1 MSEIL
6 TNYRQTILL
15 VDDTPN
21 NLTVLNAILKD
32 TYKVRIANNGE
43 QALRLA
49 ERLPIPDLILLD
61 VMMPGMDGFEVCRRL
76 KNNVLT
82 ADIPVIFLTAKTQEV
97 DEINGFNVGAADYLH
112 KPLSPAIVL
121 IRVRNILLMQ
131 DLKNSIQ
138 EHNLLLE
145 DRVAQR
151 TQELYKMQDA
161 IIMAMGVMAELR
173 DEETG
178 LHLKR
183 TQEYVRLLANAVMN
197 HPRFIGELDSIS
209 IEWMAKS
216 APLHDIGK
224 VGIPDAILH
233 KPARLTP
240 EEFSIMKNHPTY
252 GRNIILEVERMLG
265 GESLFLRYAREIAY
279 GHQEKWDGSGY
290 PLGAKGEEIPVSA
303 RLMALADVYDALR
316 SRRVYKP
323 PFSHEMAMN
332 IIIEGRGKHF
342 DPDLVD
348 AFQTLAD
355 RFAQIAEEY
364 ADPNDEDIND
374 MACSANH

>member
-1 MSEIL
+1 MNEGLLADRRI
-6 TNYRQTILL
+6 ILL

-32 TYKVRIANNGE
+32 QYKVRIANNGE

-49 ERLPIPDLILLD
+49 ERLPLPDLILLD
-61 VMMPGMDGFEVCRRL
+61 VMMPGMDGFEVCRNL
-76 KNNVLT
+76 KNNTLT
-82 ADIPVIFLTAKTQEV
+82 TDIPVIFLTAKTQEI

-131 DLKNSIQ
+131 DLKNSIR

-183 TQEYVRLLANAVMN
+183 TQEYVRLLANTVMN
-197 HPRFIGELDSIS
+197 YPRFIDELDSTS
-209 IEWMAKS
+209 IEWMVKS

-240 EEFSIMKNHPTY
+240 EEFTIMKNHPAY

-290 PLGAKGEEIPVSA
+290 PLGAKGDEIPVSA
-303 RLMALADVYDALR
+303 RLMAIADVYDALR

-348 AFQTLAD
+348 AFQVCAD

>member
-1 MSEIL
+1 M
-6 TNYRQTILL
+6 R
-15 VDDTPN
+15 
-21 NLTVLNAILKD
+21 
-32 TYKVRIANNGE
+32 
-43 QALRLA
+43 
-49 ERLPIPDLILLD
+49 
-61 VMMPGMDGFEVCRRL
+61 F
-76 KNNVLT
+76 
-82 ADIPVIFLTAKTQEV
+82 
-97 DEINGFNVGAADYLH
+97 
-112 KPLSPAIVL
+112 
-121 IRVRNILLMQ
+121 
-131 DLKNSIQ
+131 
-138 EHNLLLE
+138 
-145 DRVAQR
+145 
-151 TQELYKMQDA
+151 
-161 IIMAMGVMAELR
+161 
-173 DEETG
+173 
-178 LHLKR
+178 
-183 TQEYVRLLANAVMN
+183 RLLANAVMH
-197 HPRFIGELDSIS
+197 HPRFIDELDSIS

-252 GRNIILEVERMLG
+252 GRNIILEVEKMLG

-332 IIIEGRGKHF
+332 IIVEGRGKHF

-348 AFQTLAD
+348 AFQVCAD

>member
-1 MSEIL
+1 MSEVL
-6 TNYRQTILL
+6 LPDRRTILL

-32 TYKVRIANNGE
+32 QYKVRIANNGE

-49 ERLPIPDLILLD
+49 ERLPLPDLILLD
-61 VMMPGMDGFEVCRRL
+61 VMMPGMDGFEVCRNL
-76 KNNVLT
+76 KKNTIT
-82 ADIPVIFLTAKTQEV
+82 ADIPVIFLTAKTQEI

-131 DLKNSIQ
+131 DLKNSIR

-151 TQELYKMQDA
+151 TQELHKMQDA

-183 TQEYVRLLANAVMN
+183 TQEYVRLLANTVMN
-197 HPRFIGELDSIS
+197 YPRFIDELDSTS
-209 IEWMAKS
+209 IEWMVKS

-240 EEFSIMKNHPTY
+240 EEFIIMKNHPAY

-290 PLGAKGEEIPVSA
+290 PLGAKGDEIPVSA
-303 RLMALADVYDALR
+303 RLMAIADVYDALR

-332 IIIEGRGKHF
+332 IMIEGRGKHF

-348 AFQTLAD
+348 AFQIVATQ
-355 RFAQIAEEY
+355 FAAIAEEY
-364 ADPNDEDIND
+364 ADPLDEDIND
-374 MACSANH
+374 MTCSANH

>member
-1 MSEIL
+1 MSEVL
-6 TNYRQTILL
+6 LPDRRTILL

-32 TYKVRIANNGE
+32 QYKVRIANNGE

-49 ERLPIPDLILLD
+49 ERLPLPDLILLD
-61 VMMPGMDGFEVCRRL
+61 VMMPGMDGFEVCRNL
-76 KNNVLT
+76 KKNTIT
-82 ADIPVIFLTAKTQEV
+82 ADIPVIFLTAKTQEI

-131 DLKNSIQ
+131 DLKNSIR

-183 TQEYVRLLANAVMN
+183 TQEYVRLLANTVMN
-197 HPRFIGELDSIS
+197 YPRFIDELDSTS
-209 IEWMAKS
+209 IEWMVKS

-240 EEFSIMKNHPTY
+240 EEFIIMKNHPAY

-290 PLGAKGEEIPVSA
+290 PLGAKGDEIPVSA
-303 RLMALADVYDALR
+303 RLMAIADVYDALR

-332 IIIEGRGKHF
+332 IMIEGRGKHF

-348 AFQTLAD
+348 AFQIVATQ
-355 RFAQIAEEY
+355 FAAIAEEY
-364 ADPNDEDIND
+364 ADPLDEDIND
-374 MACSANH
+374 MTCSANH

>member
-1 MSEIL
+1 MTEIL
-6 TNYRQTILL
+6 TSHRKTILL

-61 VMMPGMDGFEVCRRL
+61 VMMPGMDGFEVCHSL
-76 KNNVLT
+76 KSNVLT
-82 ADIPVIFLTAKTQEV
+82 ADIPVIFLTAKTQEI
-97 DEINGFNVGAADYLH
+97 DEINGFNAGAADYLH
-112 KPLSPAIVL
+112 KPLSPALVL

-183 TQEYVRLLANAVMN
+183 TQEYVRLN
-197 HPRFIGELDSIS
+197 RTGF
-209 IEWMAKS
+209 
-216 APLHDIGK
+216 
-224 VGIPDAILH
+224 
-233 KPARLTP
+233 R
-240 EEFSIMKNHPTY
+240 
-252 GRNIILEVERMLG
+252 G
-265 GESLFLRYAREIAY
+265 GTNS
-279 GHQEKWDGSGY
+279 
-290 PLGAKGEEIPVSA
+290 
-303 RLMALADVYDALR
+303 
-316 SRRVYKP
+316 
-323 PFSHEMAMN
+323 
-332 IIIEGRGKHF
+332 
-342 DPDLVD
+342 
-348 AFQTLAD
+348 
-355 RFAQIAEEY
+355 
-364 ADPNDEDIND
+364 
-374 MACSANH
+374 